1 MRQNETQT
9 LVPLSSRQLAALP
22 HIAASATVRDAARS
36 AGIGRATLYRWLR
49 DEEFRRSI
57 DTLRT
62 EAGDIAKAAL
72 QALMLRGI
80 VVLSDAMDDP
90 SPNIRLRAARTTVY
104 AALKAND
111 LKDIQRK
118 IEALD
123 DAVALRNSRNARR

>member
-1 MRQNETQT
+1 MRQNETQK
-9 LVPLSSRQLAALP
+9 LIPLSSRQLAALP
-22 HIAASATVRDAARS
+22 HIAASPTVHDAARS

-90 SPNIRLRAARTTVY
+90 SPNIRLRAARTTLY

-123 DAVALRNSRNARR
+123 DAVALRSSRTPRR